1 MQHGA
6 RKNWIYSQHISW
18 MTTAYKC
25 DADKIGSVVSED
37 DILHLFE
44 GKKTVALCHRP
55 ISGALAKSDKEALR
69 RAYEKEQEK
78 LLSDLMKPKPKVDWD
93 LKKQVYKQHKPT
105 PFELAGI
112 GATDR
117 MFRAFEHDNIHIDA
131 VDGQGRTSLLI
142 AATFDH
148 YSTCYELLQFGANPD
163 LSDNEGWTPL
173 AAACRYGNISILIL
187 LLDYGADRSLRAT
200 GGPWHMDH
208 LVVHGNACKTMI
220 RKKSAVNS
228 SWPPYCGIVV
238 RNH

>member
-1 MQHGA
+1 MDLLSTYFMDDHG
-6 RKNWIYSQHISW
+6 IQIH
-18 MTTAYKC
+18 

-44 GKKTVALCHRP
+44 GEKDSSTVPPSKL
-55 ISGALAKSDKEALR
+55 SGALAKSDKEALR

-131 VDGQGRTSLLI
+131 VDGQ
-142 AATFDH
+142 
-148 YSTCYELLQFGANPD
+148 
-163 LSDNEGWTPL
+163 EGQ
-173 AAACRYGNISILIL
+173 AF
-187 LLDYGADRSLRAT
+187 
-200 GGPWHMDH
+200 
-208 LVVHGNACKTMI
+208 
-220 RKKSAVNS
+220 
-228 SWPPYCGIVV
+228 
-238 RNH
+238 